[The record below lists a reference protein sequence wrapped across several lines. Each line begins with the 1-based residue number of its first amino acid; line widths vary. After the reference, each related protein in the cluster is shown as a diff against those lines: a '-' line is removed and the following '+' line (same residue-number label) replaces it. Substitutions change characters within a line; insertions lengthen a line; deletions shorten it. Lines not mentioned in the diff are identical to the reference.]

1 MWFFPKAF
9 DFLLNE
15 MNMEKI
21 LWKYIQQ
28 VRAQSPLVHNISNF
42 VVMNNTANALLA
54 VGASPI
60 MAHAKSEVVEM
71 VTISDSLVINIGTLD
86 EVWSESMLLAANTAS
101 HLGKPWVLDP
111 VGAGATSYRDH
122 ILKELLREKPTVI
135 RGNASEIIALNKS
148 NLIKT
153 KGVDSTSQSG
163 EAVLAALDLHQQYGS
178 IVCISG
184 ETDIVISGSQ
194 EIHLKN
200 GHLLMTKVTGLGCS
214 ATALIGAFMAVIT
227 NKTEA
232 VTAAMALIG
241 VAGELAEKESNGP
254 GSLQVKLLD
263 KLYNITEAEFNNTLK
278 FGIL

>member
-9 DFLLNE
+9 SLLLNE
-15 MNMEKI
+15 MNMEKT
-21 LWKYIQQ
+21 LWKHIQQ

-60 MAHAKSEVVEM
+60 MAHAKCEVVEM

-86 EVWSESMLLAANTAS
+86 EVWSDAMLLAANTAS
-101 HLGKPWVLDP
+101 QLGKPWILDP

-163 EAVLAALDLHQQYGS
+163 EAVLAALALHQQYGS

-227 NKTEA
+227 NKIEA

-278 FGIL
+278 FDIL

>member
-1 MWFFPKAF
+1 
-9 DFLLNE
+9 
-15 MNMEKI
+15 MEKT
-21 LWKYIQQ
+21 LWKHIQQ
-28 VRAQSPLVHNISNF
+28 VRAQSPLVHNITNF

-101 HLGKPWVLDP
+101 QLGKPWILDP

-163 EAVLAALDLHQQYGS
+163 EAVLAALDLHQHYGS
-178 IVCISG
+178 VVCISG

>member
-15 MNMEKI
+15 MNMEKT

-42 VVMNNTANALLA
+42 VVMNNTANALLS

-153 KGVDSTSQSG
+153 K
-163 EAVLAALDLHQQYGS
+163 EWIVL
-178 IVCISG
+178 
-184 ETDIVISGSQ
+184 
-194 EIHLKN
+194 LK
-200 GHLLMTKVTGLGCS
+200 V
-214 ATALIGAFMAVIT
+214 
-227 NKTEA
+227 
-232 VTAAMALIG
+232 
-241 VAGELAEKESNGP
+241 
-254 GSLQVKLLD
+254 VKQ
-263 KLYNITEAEFNNTLK
+263 FWQH
-278 FGIL
+278 

>member
-1 MWFFPKAF
+1 
-9 DFLLNE
+9 
-15 MNMEKI
+15 MEKT
-21 LWKYIQQ
+21 LWMHIQQ
-28 VRAQSPLVHNISNF
+28 VRAQSPLVHNITNF

-60 MAHAKSEVVEM
+60 MAHAKTEVVEM

-101 HLGKPWVLDP
+101 QLGKPWILDP

-163 EAVLAALDLHQQYGS
+163 EAVKAALDLHRQYGS
-178 IVCISG
+178 VVCISG

-214 ATALIGAFMAVIT
+214 ASAIVGAFIAVIA

-232 VTAAMALIG
+232 VTAAMALMG
-241 VAGELAEKESNGP
+241 VAGELAEKESDGP

-263 KLYNITEAEFNNTLK
+263 KLYNITETEFGNTLK
-278 FGIL
+278 FSI